1 MRSITLFPFSHH
13 LFKQIGLAI
22 ALAGLVLF
30 MLLSPPFQLLFYS
43 GLVLMV
49 FSREKHESETIQKAR
64 AESFKSVFG
73 FTICLFIALHLT
85 GVLSDG
91 FIPDIGPFL
100 CIGLPLL
107 LYLLLFHTILL
118 IKININSSLN
128 LVENIR
134 NHKRFYIIWFTITL
148 LLSTLYILRVV
159 LW

>member
-43 GLVLMV
+43 GLVIMV
-49 FSREKHESETIQKAR
+49 FSKEKQESEVTERAR

-73 FTICLFIALHLT
+73 YTICLFIALHLT
-85 GVLSDG
+85 EELSDG
-91 FIPDIGPFL
+91 FIPEVGPFL
-100 CIGLPLL
+100 YIGLPLL

-118 IKININSSLN
+118 IKINVNSSQD
-128 LVENIR
+128 LVENFR
-134 NHKRFYIIWFTITL
+134 NYKRFYIIWFTITL
-148 LLSTLYILRVV
+148 LLSTLFILRVV